1 MRHLSR
7 LLRKV
12 GLHKSKHP
20 RGGKKPML
28 SKSSVTTKMVFFVLV
43 AVVPLTFAQ
52 SEDSGQTMRPVIRGR
67 HAAVASMKAEATEAA
82 RRILDAGGNAFDAAV
97 GGQAALAVTDFSLN
111 GIGSDAVL
119 LIYNAKDKNVY
130 SVNAEPRAPK
140 LATIEWYQKN
150 NGGKIP
156 QSDGLLSGGIPGVV
170 DAWYTLLD
178 RWGTMSFEQVLQ
190 PAIDLAENGFP
201 LSEYGASYIAETK
214 KILKY
219 PTTVKIYMPNG
230 RPPKAGEILKN
241 PDLARTLKKL
251 VEAEKTN
258 HSKGRHEALKAA
270 RDRFYKGD
278 IAKDLAAFSEA
289 NGGLFRYEDFAEYT
303 AEVESPVSINYRGYQ
318 IYKNPSS
325 SQGPTELI
333 ALNLLE
339 GYDLKAMGLNSPEY
353 LHTSAEAVKL
363 AMGDREKYLGD
374 MDYIKIPYDGLLS
387 KDYARERR
395 KLIDPTKASLEL
407 RPGSPEK
414 FADSSRLDRPVHEV
428 LDGDARHDGDT
439 SYIAVVDK
447 DRNMVSFEPSLHD
460 LFGTGVVMGNTGLI
474 FNCRGDY
481 YSLVRGEANALEPGK
496 RPRSTLQSTL
506 IMKDGQPYAILGSP
520 GGDDQ
525 VIRTIQTLIN
535 MIDFGM
541 NIQQAIEAPRW
552 SSRAFPAS
560 PFPHTM
566 HPGDLAVESR
576 IPESTRQALIS
587 RGHKLRVDPPWSL
600 GSNAGIVLDMNTGVV
615 SAGADPRVDA
625 YAWAW

>member
-1 MRHLSR
+1 MSPFSR
-7 LLRKV
+7 L
-12 GLHKSKHP
+12 GI
-20 RGGKKPML
+20 
-28 SKSSVTTKMVFFVLV
+28 
-43 AVVPLTFAQ
+43 AVVFLAMVPAARPQ
-52 SEDSGQTMRPVIRGR
+52 SDATTHTMRPVIRGR

-82 RRILDAGGNAFDAAV
+82 RRILDAGGNSFDAAV
-97 GGQAALAVTDFSLN
+97 AGQAALAVTDFSLN
-111 GIGSDAVL
+111 GVGSDAVL
-119 LIYNAKDKNVY
+119 LVYDSRERKVY
-130 SVNAEPRAPK
+130 SINAEPRAPK
-140 LATIEWYQKN
+140 LATIEWYEKN

-156 QSDGLLSGGIPGVV
+156 ESDGLLSGGIPGVV
-170 DAWYTLLD
+170 DAWYILLD
-178 RWGTMSFEQVLQ
+178 HWGTMNFAQVLQ

-201 LSEYGASYIAETK
+201 LSERGASYIAESE

-219 PTTVKIYMPNG
+219 PTTVKIYLPNG
-230 RPPKAGEILKN
+230 RTPKAGEIFKN

-251 VEAEKTN
+251 VEAEKAN
-258 HSKGRHEALKAA
+258 ASKGRHDALKAA

-278 IAKDLAAFSEA
+278 IAHELATFSEA

-303 AEVESPVSINYRGYQ
+303 AKIETPVSINYRGYQ
-318 IYKNPSS
+318 VYKNPSA

-339 GYDLKAMGLNSPEY
+339 GYDLKALGHNSPEF
-353 LHTSAEAVKL
+353 LHASVEAVKL

-374 MDYIKIPYDGLLS
+374 MDFIKIPYDGLLS

-395 KLIDPTKASLEL
+395 KLIDPAKASLEL
-407 RPGSPEK
+407 RPGAP
-414 FADSSRLDRPVHEV
+414 ADSTAYLDRPVHEV
-428 LDGDARHDGDT
+428 LQGNASHNGDT

-447 DRNMVSFEPSLHD
+447 DHNMVSFEPSLHE
-460 LFGTGVVMGNTGLI
+460 LFGTGVVMGDTGIL

-506 IMKDGQPYAILGSP
+506 VMKDGQPYAILGSP

-525 VIRTIQTLIN
+525 VMRTMQTLIN

-552 SSRAFPAS
+552 SSRSFPAS

-566 HPGDLAVESR
+566 YPGDMSVESR
-576 IPESTRQALIS
+576 ISEPSRQALIAK
-587 RGHKLRVDPPWSL
+587 GHKLRVMSAWSL
-600 GSNAGIVLDMNTGVV
+600 GSNGGIVIDANTGVL